1 MTPVAAVVVK
11 NSKNAV
17 DSVSKAYRKGQ
28 YLLSSLTLVT
38 VIPMML
44 ALCNAG
50 VKPCIQLCL
59 MWSGVDC

>member
-1 MTPVAAVVVK
+1 MTRVAAVVVK

-38 VIPMML
+38 VIPMMR

-50 VKPCIQLCL
+50 VIPCIQLCL